1 MHLLLFNH
9 YYNFTPLENKKAIK
23 LIDKILEDLDKT
35 GINTDTLIDDLKK
48 LREYALEE
56 QIPLV
61 VKVLRF
67 TYEHILENDSFLIP
81 VPDDE
86 PVEDEE
92 GTTSSIE
99 GDEIKDPVESLKYL
113 VSLTR
118 SLSNKTNVIDLREYR
133 DALMAH

>member
-67 TYEHILENDSFLIP
+67 TYEHILENESFLIP

-92 GTTSSIE
+92 GTTSSIA

-133 DALMAH
+133 DALMAY